1 MSEEGA
7 WQPCVNRVRCVFEA
21 RPKAHELKN
30 WKRKVLMMSWSSC
43 SVSVRWFSL
52 SLSHFAILKYTMFIT
67 WGQQGRRGGG
77 EWQVG
82 VWQQWQ

>member
-7 WQPCVNRVRCVFEA
+7 WQACARVRCVRCVFEA

-30 WKRKVLMMSWSSC
+30 WKRKGLMMSWSSC

-67 WGQQGRRGGG
+67 VIQTVLRIAPTPPP
-77 EWQVG
+77 
-82 VWQQWQ
+82 